1 MDFDLTPYFKKYEAL
16 AKQADQIFDRVK
28 NEYPACVNCKKGC
41 TDCCYALFDLTL
53 VEALYINHHFK
64 KTFGADAELMEK
76 ANKADRAIF
85 RLKKRAYRDVKENN
99 KDEVAVLYELGRE
112 RIRCPFL
119 NERELC
125 ALYEHRPITCRL
137 YGIPTAIQGMG
148 HTCGKSGF
156 NEGEKYPMVN
166 MDRIFDQLKAI
177 SSEIVADI
185 KTPHT
190 RLDEL
195 LVPLSM
201 AILTD
206 YDDVFFGF
214 AEEKEKE
221 EEKGQS

>member
-1 MDFDLTPYFKKYEAL
+1 MDFDFTPYFKKYEAL
-16 AKQADQIFDRVK
+16 SKQADQIFARIK
-28 NEYPACVNCKKGC
+28 EEYPACVNCKKGC

-53 VEALYINHHFK
+53 VEALYLNHHFR
-64 KTFGADAELMEK
+64 KTFGADMDLMEK

-85 RLKKRAYRDVKENN
+85 RLKKRAFQEVKENK

-112 RIRCPFL
+112 RIRCPLL

-148 HTCGKSGF
+148 HSCGKSGF
-156 NEGEKYPMVN
+156 AEGEKYPMVN
-166 MDRIFDQLKAI
+166 MDKIFDQLKAI

-190 RLDEL
+190 KMDDL

-201 AILTD
+201 AMLAD

-214 AEEKEKE
+214 AEEQVKE
-221 EEKGQS
+221 EEKGQP